1 MPNQLLGKARREAD
15 ARADTYVVCYTLN
28 RRAFHDILGPIEDIW
43 RYEAL
48 RKVQH
53 IMIRCCLEASW
64 HADCTSACTVLHRAL
79 H

>member
-1 MPNQLLGKARREAD
+1 MDRPAKDAIHLLSGTRREAD

-48 RKVQH
+48 RKV
-53 IMIRCCLEASW
+53 EY
-64 HADCTSACTVLHRAL
+64 
-79 H
+79 